1 MRIIAGEFRR
11 RLLHTPPDATVTRPI
26 PDRVKESVF
35 GLLRG
40 NFENAEVL
48 DCFAGTGAIG
58 LEALSRGARRVVFV
72 EQSRA
77 IGAILQ
83 KNIETLGVTRR
94 SELVIGDALGIGAL
108 ARAGRPLNLAFL
120 DPPYPLMEDP
130 LMFKRVM
137 GQLSAIID
145 LLAPD
150 GFAVLRTPWPLRH
163 PIEGAPVLAEAVVEA
178 PAAEPAPAL
187 DPSPRRRKG
196 RKDDWKRELRKEG
209 FELGKQDTAQ
219 RRRTPVNIDPDE
231 GWEPGDPVDD
241 ELWRRTNAE
250 YEAQRKAEKVAA
262 DHALRVQKRDAVL
275 TLPNARGPET
285 HEYHTMAVHLY
296 MRRMPEAAAA
306 APGTPAPTTT

>member
-1 MRIIAGEFRR
+1 MRIISGEFRR
-11 RLLHTPPDATVTRPI
+11 RQLHTPPDATITRPI

-58 LEALSRGARRVVFV
+58 LEALSRGAKRVVFV
-72 EQSRA
+72 EQSRTIA
-77 IGAILQ
+77 AILQ

-108 ARAGRPLNLAFL
+108 ARAGRPLNIAFL
-120 DPPYPLMEDP
+120 DPPYSLMEDP

-137 GQLSAIID
+137 GQLAAIID

-163 PIEGAPVLAEAVVEA
+163 PIESAAPIAA
-178 PAAEPAPAL
+178 PELPEPPAPLAPL
-187 DPSPRRRKG
+187 APSTTDPSPRRRKD
-196 RKDDWKRELRKEG
+196 RKEDWKSDLRKEG
-209 FELGKQDTAQ
+209 FELGKQDSAQ

-241 ELWRRTNAE
+241 ELWRRTTAE
-250 YEAQRKAEKVAA
+250 YDAQRKAEKIAA
-262 DHALRVQKRDAVL
+262 DHAARVQTQDAVL

-285 HEYHTMAVHLY
+285 HAYHTMAVHLY
-296 MRRMPEAAAA
+296 MRRMPDAMPPAA
-306 APGTPAPTTT
+306 T

>member
-11 RLLHTPPDATVTRPI
+11 RQLHTPPDATITRPI

-58 LEALSRGARRVVFV
+58 LEALSRGAKRVVFV
-72 EQSRA
+72 EQSRTIA
-77 IGAILQ
+77 AILQ

-108 ARAGRPLNLAFL
+108 ARAGRPLNIAFL

-163 PIEGAPVLAEAVVEA
+163 PIEGAAPLVTPELPEPPPPVA
-178 PAAEPAPAL
+178 PT

-196 RKDDWKRELRKEG
+196 RKEDWKSDLRKEG
-209 FELGKQDTAQ
+209 FELGKQDSAQ

-241 ELWRRTNAE
+241 ELWRRTTAE
-250 YEAQRKAEKVAA
+250 YDAQRKAEKIAA
-262 DHALRVQKRDAVL
+262 DHAARIQKQDAVL

-296 MRRMPEAAAA
+296 MRRMPEASPLAA
-306 APGTPAPTTT
+306 T

>member
-11 RLLHTPPDATVTRPI
+11 RQLHTPPDATITRPI

-58 LEALSRGARRVVFV
+58 LEALSRGAKRVVFV
-72 EQSRA
+72 EQSRTIA
-77 IGAILQ
+77 AILQ

-108 ARAGRPLNLAFL
+108 ARAGRPLNIAFL

-163 PIEGAPVLAEAVVEA
+163 PIEGAAPLVTPELPEPPPPVA
-178 PAAEPAPAL
+178 PT

-196 RKDDWKRELRKEG
+196 RKEDWKSDLRKEG
-209 FELGKQDTAQ
+209 FELGKQDSAQ

-241 ELWRRTNAE
+241 ELWRRTTAE
-250 YEAQRKAEKVAA
+250 YDAQRKAEKIAA
-262 DHALRVQKRDAVL
+262 DHAARVQKQDAIL

-285 HEYHTMAVHLY
+285 HEYHTMAVKLY
-296 MRRMPEAAAA
+296 MRRMPEAAPPAA
-306 APGTPAPTTT
+306 T

>member
-11 RLLHTPPDATVTRPI
+11 RQLHTPPDATITRPI

-58 LEALSRGARRVVFV
+58 LEALSRGAKRVVFV
-72 EQSRA
+72 EQSRTIA
-77 IGAILQ
+77 AILQ

-108 ARAGRPLNLAFL
+108 ARAGRPLNIAFL

-163 PIEGAPVLAEAVVEA
+163 PIEGAAPLVTPELPEPPPPVA
-178 PAAEPAPAL
+178 PT

-196 RKDDWKRELRKEG
+196 RKEDWKSDLRKEG
-209 FELGKQDTAQ
+209 FELGKQDSAQ

-241 ELWRRTNAE
+241 ELWRRTTAE
-250 YEAQRKAEKVAA
+250 YDAQRKAEKIAA
-262 DHALRVQKRDAVL
+262 DHAARVQKQDAIL

-296 MRRMPEAAAA
+296 MRRMPEAAPPAA
-306 APGTPAPTTT
+306 T

>member
-11 RLLHTPPDATVTRPI
+11 RQLHTPPDATITRPI

-58 LEALSRGARRVVFV
+58 LEALSRGAKRVVFV
-72 EQSRA
+72 EQSRTIA
-77 IGAILQ
+77 AILQ

-108 ARAGRPLNLAFL
+108 ARAGRPLNIAFL

-163 PIEGAPVLAEAVVEA
+163 PIEGAAPLVTPELPEPPPPVA
-178 PAAEPAPAL
+178 PT

-196 RKDDWKRELRKEG
+196 RKEDWKSDLRKEG
-209 FELGKQDTAQ
+209 FELGKQDSAQ

-241 ELWRRTNAE
+241 ELWRRTTAE
-250 YEAQRKAEKVAA
+250 YDAQRRAEKIAA
-262 DHALRVQKRDAVL
+262 DHAARVQKQDAIL

-296 MRRMPEAAAA
+296 MRRMPEAAPPAA
-306 APGTPAPTTT
+306 T

>member
-11 RLLHTPPDATVTRPI
+11 RQLHTPPDATITRPI

-58 LEALSRGARRVVFV
+58 LEALSRGAKRVVFV
-72 EQSRA
+72 EQSRTIA
-77 IGAILQ
+77 AILQ

-108 ARAGRPLNLAFL
+108 ARAGRPLNIAFL

-163 PIEGAPVLAEAVVEA
+163 PIEGAAPLMTPELPEPPPPVA
-178 PAAEPAPAL
+178 PA

-196 RKDDWKRELRKEG
+196 RKEDWKSDLRKEG
-209 FELGKQDTAQ
+209 FELGKQDSAQ

-241 ELWRRTNAE
+241 ELWRRTTAE
-250 YEAQRKAEKVAA
+250 YDAQRKAEKIAA
-262 DHALRVQKRDAVL
+262 DHAARVQKQDAIL

-296 MRRMPEAAAA
+296 MRRMPEAAPPAA
-306 APGTPAPTTT
+306 T

>member
-1 MRIIAGEFRR
+1 
-11 RLLHTPPDATVTRPI
+11 
-26 PDRVKESVF
+26 VKESVF

-58 LEALSRGARRVVFV
+58 LEALSRGAKRVVFV
-72 EQSRA
+72 EQSRTIA
-77 IGAILQ
+77 AILQ

-108 ARAGRPLNLAFL
+108 ARAGRPLNIAFL

-163 PIEGAPVLAEAVVEA
+163 PIEGAAPLVTPELPEPPPPVA
-178 PAAEPAPAL
+178 PT

-196 RKDDWKRELRKEG
+196 RKEDWKSDLRKEG
-209 FELGKQDTAQ
+209 FELGKQDSAQ

-241 ELWRRTNAE
+241 ELWRRTTAE
-250 YEAQRKAEKVAA
+250 YDAQRKAEKIAA
-262 DHALRVQKRDAVL
+262 DHAARVQKQDAIL

-296 MRRMPEAAAA
+296 MRRMPEAAPPAA
-306 APGTPAPTTT
+306 T

>member
-11 RLLHTPPDATVTRPI
+11 RQLHTPPDATITRPI

-58 LEALSRGARRVVFV
+58 LEALSRGAKRVVFV
-72 EQSRA
+72 EQSRTIA
-77 IGAILQ
+77 AILQ

-108 ARAGRPLNLAFL
+108 ARAGRPLNIAFL

-163 PIEGAPVLAEAVVEA
+163 PIEGAAPLVTPELPEPPPPVA
-178 PAAEPAPAL
+178 PT

-196 RKDDWKRELRKEG
+196 RKEDWKSDLRKEG
-209 FELGKQDTAQ
+209 FELGKQDSAQ

-241 ELWRRTNAE
+241 ELWRRTTAE
-250 YEAQRKAEKVAA
+250 YDAQRKAEKIAA
-262 DHALRVQKRDAVL
+262 DHAARVQKQDAIL

-296 MRRMPEAAAA
+296 MRRLPEAAPPAA
-306 APGTPAPTTT
+306 T

>member
-11 RLLHTPPDATVTRPI
+11 RQLHTPPDATITRPI

-58 LEALSRGARRVVFV
+58 LEALSRGAKRVVFV
-72 EQSRA
+72 EQSRTIA
-77 IGAILQ
+77 AILQ

-108 ARAGRPLNLAFL
+108 ARAGRPLNIAFL

-163 PIEGAPVLAEAVVEA
+163 PIEGAAPLVTPELPEPPPPVA
-178 PAAEPAPAL
+178 PA

-196 RKDDWKRELRKEG
+196 RKEDWKSDLRKEG
-209 FELGKQDTAQ
+209 FELGKQDSAQ

-241 ELWRRTNAE
+241 ELWRRTTAE
-250 YEAQRKAEKVAA
+250 YDAQRKAEKIAA
-262 DHALRVQKRDAVL
+262 DHAARVQKQDAIL

-296 MRRMPEAAAA
+296 MRRMPEAAPPAA
-306 APGTPAPTTT
+306 T

>member
-11 RLLHTPPDATVTRPI
+11 RLLHTPPDATITRPI

-58 LEALSRGARRVVFV
+58 LEALSRGAKRVVFV
-72 EQSRA
+72 EQSRTIA
-77 IGAILQ
+77 AILQ
-83 KNIETLGVTRR
+83 KNVETLGVTRR
-94 SELVIGDALGIGAL
+94 SEVVIGDALGIGAL

-163 PIEGAPVLAEAVVEA
+163 PVEGATPPPEAAVV
-178 PAAEPAPAL
+178 EPAPAE
-187 DPSPRRRKG
+187 PSPRRRKG

-209 FELGKQDTAQ
+209 FELGKGDGAQ

-241 ELWRRTNAE
+241 ELWIRTSAE
-250 YEAQRKAEKVAA
+250 YEAQRKAEKIAA

-296 MRRMPEAAAA
+296 MKRPPEAAPGSLGPQGAQ
-306 APGTPAPTTT
+306 APATP